1 MRLRRRWSYS
11 VLPSFAASVY
21 LGWPHMLMAASSG
34 QETPQAVTARIC
46 SGCHALPVALD
57 PPRDYDAWHETVQ
70 KMIDRGA
77 RGTSDEFAQVMQYLF
92 ETVTTVD
99 VNHGDEE
106 ELMTVLHTAAETAG
120 RIIERR
126 AKRPFKDL
134 EDLEAAMPALNRQ
147 LLEAKK
153 KMILFQ

>member
-1 MRLRRRWSYS
+1 MPLRRRGLYY
-11 VLPSFAASVY
+11 VLPSFAVSVY
-21 LGWPHMLMAASSG
+21 LAWPHMLMAASSG
-34 QETPQAVTARIC
+34 QETPQAITARIC
-46 SGCHALPVALD
+46 SGCHALQVALD

-106 ELMTVLHTAAETAG
+106 ELMTVLHATAEAAG
-120 RIIERR
+120 AIIERR
-126 AKRPFKDL
+126 RKRPFKDL
-134 EDLEAAMPALNRQ
+134 ADLEAAVPALDRQ
-147 LLEAKK
+147 LLNAKK